1 MASAATA
8 VETRVTRNTA
18 SMLAARVIMAL
29 SGLVSVPVIY
39 QHLGPQEFGIWVVL
53 AGLLAMAALI
63 DLGLGSA
70 LVREVARAES
80 AADRE
85 LVRRL
90 LGLGLGWAL
99 LLGLLTL
106 GAIGACWPWLA
117 GLLRLGNLTDEAW
130 HATLWMVVGLVAGA
144 VELPW
149 RAVLEGGQRYGSLA
163 AITAGTAILAAA
175 LAILVVRLGG
185 GLVALAASA
194 AATGALRTLLLAAA
208 THRQFPDLSPRWGRI
223 DLSDVRRIGGYG
235 MRVQVSSGA
244 GMVNVELDR
253 LVLGGVFGPAVA
265 GGFDLGSRLLNLLRL
280 PPGFALIVLF
290 PAAVARTVTRG
301 AGWLDRFYLVTT
313 RYLALFLAP
322 ATAALMVSAD
332 PLVRLWLGHQVSWAA
347 ANIVILAPA
356 YALNLITGAATIVAR
371 AEGRPGLE
379 TRYVLL
385 SVVLNLA
392 LTVPLLLLCGPL
404 GVPLSTALAVVLSTG
419 YFLAYFHAAT
429 ARPLAP
435 LVRAVW
441 PPVAAAVAAGVV
453 AAAASQF
460 LPDGPGRP
468 DAALAVS
475 TRAGLTLLVAAALLA
490 VSGHVGASDRV
501 RLHRL
506 LRAPAALLSP
516 TTGGPR

>member
-1 MASAATA
+1 MASATHA
-8 VETRVTRNTA
+8 VESRVTRNTA
-18 SMLAARVIMAL
+18 SMLAARVVMAL
-29 SGLVSVPVIY
+29 SGLISVPVIY
-39 QHLGPQEFGIWVVL
+39 QRLGPREFGIWVVL

-80 AADRE
+80 AADRD

-90 LGLGLGWAL
+90 LGLGLGWAV
-99 LLGLLTL
+99 LLGLLIL
-106 GAIGACWPWLA
+106 GALAACWPWLT
-117 GLLRLGNLTDEAW
+117 GLLRLGDLADEAW
-130 HATLWMVVGLVAGA
+130 QATLWLIVGLVAGA

-149 RAVLEGGQRYGSLA
+149 RAVLEGSQRYGSLA
-163 AITAGTAILAAA
+163 AISAGTAILAAA

-185 GLVALAASA
+185 GLAALAASA
-194 AATGALRTLLLAAA
+194 AAIRTLLLAAT
-208 THRQFPDLSPRWGRI
+208 THRQCPDLSPRWGRTQRADI
-223 DLSDVRRIGGYG
+223 RRIGGYG
-235 MRVQVSSGA
+235 LRVQVSSGA

-253 LVLGGVFGPAVA
+253 LVLGGAFGPAVA

-290 PAAVARTVTRG
+290 PAAVARTVNLGT
-301 AGWLDRFYLVTT
+301 GWLDRFYLAAT

-332 PLVRLWLGHQVSWAA
+332 PLVRLWLGHQVPWAA
-347 ANIVILAPA
+347 ANIIILAPA
-356 YALNLITGAATIVAR
+356 YALNLITGAATIAAR
-371 AEGRPGLE
+371 AAGRPGLE

-419 YFLAYFHAAT
+419 YFLVSFHTAT
-429 ARPLAP
+429 TRPLAP
-435 LVRAVW
+435 LARAVW
-441 PPVAAAVAAGVV
+441 PPLAAAVAAGLVTT
-453 AAAASQF
+453 AASRF
-460 LPDGPGRP
+460 LPNGPGRL

-475 TRAGLTLLVAAALLA
+475 TRAGLTLLVAGTLLA
-490 VSGHVGASDRV
+490 VGGHVGASDRM

-506 LRAPAALLSP
+506 LRAPAAVLSP
-516 TTGGPR
+516 STGGPR